1 MNQTGD
7 MIKYLLSAFVMMILI
22 IPGVSADEIK
32 LTASARNIVSVGD
45 RFQLTY
51 TVNARG
57 GQFSGP
63 RIKDFRV
70 LSGPNISTSQ
80 NYQVINGKMS
90 QSVTVSYVYYLQAF
104 KEGKFNISA
113 ATVEIDGKTISSN
126 PISIEVIKGNTPP
139 PTSVPKNQQATNAS
153 NNTGQIDTG
162 DDVFLKAF
170 VNSNNPYKGEQL
182 IVTYKIYTANVPISD
197 IDIEN
202 LASFPGFWST
212 NLTDSK
218 QQIQPEKEVINGREY
233 LTGILYRVALF
244 PQKSGKITITPKK
257 LKCTAQIRTQGNRK
271 VRDPFFDSFF
281 DDPFFNNQ
289 YQNVRIEM
297 ESNPLVLNVKPLP
310 IDKKPAGFSGAVGR
324 FSIQGSIDNNELKV
338 NDAVTVKLVISGS
351 GNIELINTPDVNWPP
366 DFEAYEPKIVKNI
379 RTTRS
384 GVSGSRTFEFLAI
397 PRSAGDF
404 VVGPIELS
412 YFDPGSGQYRS
423 LSTEAFHLKVEKG
436 DQQTSSVSYSGVAQ
450 EDIMYLGQDIRYIK
464 TGDLPLS
471 ARGYYLFAS
480 PLYYMLL
487 AAPAIILVL
496 LSLLI
501 MSNRKKRSNVALVRN
516 RKATR
521 VARKNLKKANEF
533 LKAQEREAFYTEVS
547 RALWGYLS
555 DKFNIPLSDLSMD
568 TVRERLSAKEVSEE
582 SINTFIEVLNKC
594 EFARFAPGKS
604 TDLMNEIYKEA
615 IMFISRIEGE
625 LKS

>member
-1 MNQTGD
+1 MNQTRD
-7 MIKYLLSAFVMMILI
+7 MIKYLLSALVMMILI

-70 LSGPNISTSQ
+70 LSGPNISTNQS
-80 NYQVINGKMS
+80 YQVINGKMS
-90 QSVTVSYVYYLQAF
+90 QSITVSYVYYLQAF

-113 ATVEIDGKTISSN
+113 ASIEIDGKTISSN
-126 PISIEVIKGNTPP
+126 PLSIEVIKGNAPP
-139 PTSVPKNQQATNAS
+139 ASVPKNQQATNAS
-153 NNTGQIDTG
+153 NNTGQVDTG

-170 VNSNNPYKGEQL
+170 VNTNNPYKGEQI
-182 IVTYKIYTANVPISD
+182 IVTYKIYSAMLGISE
-197 IDIEN
+197 IDFEK
-202 LASFPGFWST
+202 LTSFPGFWV
-212 NLTDSK
+212 NNMTDK
-218 QQIQPEKEVINGREY
+218 NQKIAQKEEVINGREY
-233 LTGILYRVALF
+233 ISAELYRVALF
-244 PQKSGKITITPKK
+244 PQKSGKLIIEPKK
-257 LKCTAQIRTQGNRK
+257 MSCTAQIRTQGNRK
-271 VRDPFFDSFF
+271 ERDPFFDSFF

-324 FSIQGSIDNNELKV
+324 FNFQATIDNNELTV
-338 NDAVTVKLVISGS
+338 NDAVTVRVVISGS
-351 GNIELINTPDVNWPP
+351 GNLELINTPDINWPP
-366 DFEAYEPKIVKNI
+366 DFEAYEPKISKNI
-379 RTTRS
+379 RATKA
-384 GVSGSRTFEFLAI
+384 GVSGTRTFEFLAI

-412 YFDPGSGQYRS
+412 YFDPASGQYKS
-423 LSTEAFHLKVEKG
+423 LSTEAFHIQVEKG

-464 TGDLPLS
+464 TGNFPLS

-480 PLYYMLL
+480 PLYFMLL
-487 AAPAIILVL
+487 AAPAVILAL
-496 LSLLI
+496 LSLLLI
-501 MSNRKKRSNVALVRN
+501 SNRKKRSNVALVRN

>member
-7 MIKYLLSAFVMMILI
+7 MIKYLLSALVMMILI

-51 TVNARG
+51 TVNAHG

-70 LSGPNISTSQ
+70 LSGPNISTNQS
-80 NYQVINGKMS
+80 YQVINGKMS
-90 QSVTVSYVYYLQAF
+90 QSITVSYVYYLQAF
-104 KEGKFNISA
+104 KEGKFKISA
-113 ATVEIDGKTISSN
+113 ASIEIDGKTISSN
-126 PISIEVIKGNTPP
+126 PISIEVIKGNAPP
-139 PTSVPKNQQATNAS
+139 ASVPKNQQGTNAS
-153 NNTGQIDTG
+153 NNTGQVDTG

-170 VNSNNPYKGEQL
+170 VSTNNPYQGEQL

-218 QQIQPEKEVINGREY
+218 QQIQPEKEIINGREY

-244 PQKSGKITITPKK
+244 PQKSGKVIITPKK
-257 LKCTAQIRTQGNRK
+257 LKCSTQVRTQGNRK

-297 ESNPLVLNVKPLP
+297 ESNPIVLNIKPLP

-324 FSIQGSIDNNELKV
+324 FNFQATIDNNELTV
-338 NDAVTVKLVISGS
+338 NDAVTVRVVISGS
-351 GNIELINTPDVNWPP
+351 GNLELINTPDINWPP
-366 DFEAYEPKIVKNI
+366 DFEAYEPKISKNI
-379 RTTRS
+379 RATKT

-412 YFDPGSGQYRS
+412 YFDPAAGQYKS
-423 LSTEAFHLKVEKG
+423 LLTEVFHIQVEKG

-464 TGDLPLS
+464 TGDFPLS

-480 PLYYMLL
+480 PLYFMLL
-487 AAPAIILVL
+487 AAPAVILAL
-496 LSLLI
+496 LSLLLI
-501 MSNRKKRSNVALVRN
+501 SNRKKRSNVALVRN